1 MKLTQL
7 LLCNTPFTP
16 SYEHLVTGCSST
28 EFYNKLATE
37 DSTQTISPVL
47 TPNITFRPVRE
58 TDREIV
64 FSLNMIGENALYI
77 KPQDYNYVATYEQYP
92 TSRRFWF
99 IESYNVDNSG
109 LYPTVTF
116 YCSIDYWHSYIL
128 DNNNDVKEQRIVR
141 KKSNDPYIY
150 IPDDIDVPHDEY
162 LVPSRRILWARC
174 RVSTTEF
181 KQSTSSNPVVVD
193 TELGLPYDGGMV
205 TLYVPLIHFLGEDI
219 VDYSI
224 GVRFLTKHRIATMN
238 FTNHTITASNTGSAN
253 AIYTQSFQIG
263 HAINNL
269 ASIATILDLSL
280 TFIPPINFTYTSD
293 DGIVDVR
300 EDGTGLTPV
309 LIKRD
314 GYPSMYAFTY
324 FSESHYPFEF
334 TKRVNLLST
343 INIGYDKVYPFDYYK
358 IYVGGQ
364 PYIFPYPISTVDVEF
379 KAGGS
384 ANSMSCNLYVN
395 TELVEKNI
403 SICQNIPLPINV
415 TEADLIN
422 ARYLN
427 GYREMGLSLSLA
439 NSVLNIGGSMVNV
452 FNASSIAS
460 SVIGGISS
468 MRTAMNSA
476 YNIAGEYYRYESQGR
491 TPAKQFY
498 PVTEALSAII
508 GDYPYIISCTVNR
521 GYSSMVADRL
531 NVIGHKTDYYDKPLS
546 APANGFEYYKIDPI
560 NIFSSNLNDRGNGEI
575 ISAFTRGV
583 HLWDYRLPLNII
595 GIYN

>member
-1 MKLTQL
+1 M
-7 LLCNTPFTP
+7 
-16 SYEHLVTGCSST
+16 
-28 EFYNKLATE
+28 
-37 DSTQTISPVL
+37 
-47 TPNITFRPVRE
+47 
-58 TDREIV
+58 
-64 FSLNMIGENALYI
+64 
-77 KPQDYNYVATYEQYP
+77 
-92 TSRRFWF
+92 
-99 IESYNVDNSG
+99 
-109 LYPTVTF
+109 
-116 YCSIDYWHSYIL
+116 
-128 DNNNDVKEQRIVR
+128 
-141 KKSNDPYIY
+141 
-150 IPDDIDVPHDEY
+150 
-162 LVPSRRILWARC
+162 WARC

-193 TELGLPYDGGMV
+193 AKLGLPYDGGMV

-219 VDYSI
+219 VDYRI
-224 GVRFLTKHRIATMN
+224 GVRFLTEHRISTMN
-238 FTNHTITASNTGSAN
+238 FTNHTITASNTGPAN

-263 HAINNL
+263 HVINNL
-269 ASIATILDLSL
+269 SSIATILDLSL

-334 TKRVNLLST
+334 TKRINLLST
-343 INIGYDKVYPFDYYK
+343 VNIGYDKVYPFDYYK

-403 SICQNIPLPINV
+403 SVCQNIPLPINV

-427 GYREMGLSLSLA
+427 GYREMGLSLTIT
-439 NSVLNIGGSMVNV
+439 NGILNTAGSMVNV
-452 FNASSIAS
+452 FNSSSIAS
-460 SVIGGISS
+460 SVSSGISS

-521 GYSSMVADRL
+521 GYSSMVTDRI
-531 NVIGHKTDYYDKPLS
+531 NVIGHKTDYYDKPLY
-546 APANGFEYYKIDPI
+546 APVNGFEFYKIEPV

-575 ISAFTRGV
+575 VSAFTRGV
-583 HLWDYRLPLNII
+583 HIWDYHVSLNAI

>member
-7 LLCNTPFTP
+7 LLCKTPFTP

-28 EFYNKLATE
+28 EFYTKLQSESTTE
-37 DSTQTISPVL
+37 TISPVL
-47 TPNITFRPVRE
+47 NPNVTFRPVRE

-64 FSLNMIGENALYI
+64 FTINLVTENALYI
-77 KPQDYNYVATYEQYP
+77 KPQEYNYVATYEEYP

-109 LYPTVTF
+109 VYPSVTF

-128 DNNNDVKEQRIVR
+128 DNNDYVKEQRIIR
-141 KKSNDPYIY
+141 KKGKDPYIY
-150 IPDDIDVPHDEY
+150 IPDDIDVPHDEF
-162 LVPSRRILWARC
+162 LVPSDRILWARC

-181 KQSTSSNPVVVD
+181 KKYTSSSPMVVNA
-193 TELGLPYDGGMV
+193 ELGLPYDGGMV
-205 TLYVPLIHFLGEDI
+205 TLYIPLIHFYGEDI
-219 VDYSI
+219 VSYRI
-224 GVRFLTKHRIATMN
+224 GVRFLTAHRVATMD
-238 FTNHTITASNTGSAN
+238 FTSHTITATNNGQAN
-253 AIYTQSFQIG
+253 VNYVQSFQIG
-263 HAINNL
+263 HLINNL

-280 TFIPPINFTYTSD
+280 TFIPPINFSYTAN
-293 DGIVDVR
+293 DGMIDVR
-300 EDGTGLTPV
+300 EDGTGLTSV

-334 TKRVNLLST
+334 TKRINLLTTST
-343 INIGYDKVYPFDYYK
+343 VSYTNVYPFNYYK

-364 PYIFPYPISTVDVEF
+364 PYIFPYPVTSVDVDF

-384 ANSMSCNLYVN
+384 ANSVSCDLYVN

-403 SICQNIPLPINV
+403 SVCQNIPLPINV

-427 GYREMGLSLSLA
+427 GYRELGLSLSLT
-439 NSVLNIGGSMVNV
+439 NGILNATRGTMNV
-452 FNASSIAS
+452 FNSSSISSVASSG
-460 SVIGGISS
+460 IGAIQKGI
-468 MRTAMNSA
+468 NSA
-476 YNIAGEYYRYESQGR
+476 YNIAEEYYKYESQER

-508 GDYPYIISCTVNR
+508 GDYPYIISCSVNNA
-521 GYSSMVADRL
+521 YSTLVSERIK
-531 NVIGHKTDYYDKPLS
+531 VIGHKTDYYGKPLT
-546 APANGFEYYKIDPI
+546 APTNGFEFYKIDPI
-560 NIFSSNLNDRGNGEI
+560 NIFSSNLNDRGNNHI

-583 HLWDYRLPLNII
+583 HLWDYNVSFDTI
-595 GIYN
+595 GIY